1 MITDY
6 LCMQSLGNIG
16 QKFSAFEVSFV
27 PEKYGIY
34 EISVF
39 CGNIQ
44 LNSGLPFR
52 KVVNAGIS
60 EKL

>member
-1 MITDY
+1 MIADY

-16 QKFSAFEVSFV
+16 QKFSAFKVSFV